1 MLVLFI
7 MPRFCRLKIKALT
20 LGLCLWLGLGLCLAL
35 WLVLLSGCTEGPL
48 EELSRQELFSLKIG
62 KMDNQIDLFQIGGEL
77 FNHKNRLYMRG
88 GLFYIANGNSA
99 KVMEFTSYG
108 DLIFLLYNPQSN
120 PHPVSLSGSIEK
132 GQDATRK
139 AVPYPLRAIGELA
152 VDSEK
157 RIYLEDKV
165 SEERQVK
172 DKDQGVILNRVV
184 LRFDRHGTLLDFI
197 GQEGVGGTPFPYI
210 ISIHISETDELTVV
224 CRTTQAWLVFW
235 YDSQGHLLYQV
246 RIDQEHLPRPDVESL
261 RGGRPGT
268 GSRNSTVN
276 QAAESTNGTQ
286 QEVIPFVATVV
297 PDLEDHLLYLH
308 LHYYLDTIDGT
319 TGITATVK
327 NAASRIY
334 TLDLDTGKYTSYLEV
349 FQDSRRKEM
358 VGIQEAISPLETI
371 APSYELLG
379 VSAGKAFFLLRREDA
394 NLFRLHIL
402 DRDGK
407 RVAKRYLVMEDSE
420 LFFKELSLSP
430 SGIIYALLG
439 EEYEAKLVWWR
450 SDKLLRD
457 DVNETR

>member
-1 MLVLFI
+1 MLVWFI
-7 MPRFCRLKIKALT
+7 MSRFDRLNIKTLT
-20 LGLCLWLGLGLCLAL
+20 LGLCRWFYIAL
-35 WLVLLSGCTEGPL
+35 WLALLSGCTERPL

-77 FNHKNRLYMRG
+77 FDHKNRLYMHA

-99 KVMEFTSYG
+99 KVMEFSSYG

-120 PHPVSLSGSIEK
+120 PHPVSLSGSIEE
-132 GQDATRK
+132 GQAVTRK

-172 DKDQGVILNRVV
+172 DKDQGAILNRVV
-184 LRFDRHGTLLDFI
+184 LRFDRHGALLDFI

-210 ISIHISETDELTVV
+210 AGIYISETDELTVV

-246 RIDQEHLPRPDVESL
+246 RIDQEHLPRPDVKSL
-261 RGGRPGT
+261 LGGRAGA
-268 GSRNSTVN
+268 GSGKTTVT
-276 QAAESTNGTQ
+276 QAAESANGVK
-286 QEVIPFVATVV
+286 QEVIPFVATVL
-297 PDLEDHLLYLH
+297 PDLEDHYLYLH
-308 LHYYLDTIDGT
+308 LNYYLETINET
-319 TGITATVK
+319 TGMPATVI

-334 TLDLDTGKYTSYLEV
+334 TLDLDTGKYTGYLEV
-349 FQDSRRKEM
+349 LQDSLRKEM
-358 VGIQEAISPLETI
+358 VGNQGGISPLEVT

-407 RVAKRYLVMEDSE
+407 RIARRYLVMEDSE
-420 LFFKELSLSP
+420 LFFKELRLSP

-439 EEYEAKLVWWR
+439 EEYEAKVVWWR

-457 DVNETR
+457 DINEAR